1 MRKRLQ
7 ISNLHW
13 TLTDQ
18 AKALWKNTKK
28 LAGNSTITKV
38 ENDMIIDNVGAFI
51 AVCLDKQCGEENV
64 LFYRGENKKHDRL
77 LPRVYQPQFNF
88 IENED
93 VIYKQAL
100 SMFPDEMLAQK
111 TTIEKLI
118 LMQHY
123 GFPTRLLDISK
134 NPLIALFF
142 ACYTEQERNKENT
155 DGVAYIFSVPRREIK
170 FCDSDAVSVIANLCK
185 RPVSFS
191 VAGMKADCK
200 NDNEREK
207 FNENDEIKYLVH
219 EIREEKPYFQNLVD
233 YDDIISVKCLHPRM
247 NNPRII
253 RQDGYFFVYG
263 IDEDKKHHAEINDE
277 WKLDTITIS
286 KDAKDDILAKLDL
299 LNINETF
306 VFPDYQHFNYA
317 LDKKYARNQS
327 NP

>member
-1 MRKRLQ
+1 M
-7 ISNLHW
+7 IIYNIN
-13 TLTDQ
+13 DF
-18 AKALWKNTKK
+18 
-28 LAGNSTITKV
+28 ITK
-38 ENDMIIDNVGAFI
+38 
-51 AVCLDKQCGEENV
+51 CLDIECDEGNI
-64 LFYRGENKKHDRL
+64 LFYRGENEKHDKL

-93 VIYKQAL
+93 VIYKEAL
-100 SMFPDEMLAQK
+100 SMFPSEMLAQK

-142 ACYTEQERNKENT
+142 ACYTEQARNKEDTN
-155 DGVAYIFSVPRREIK
+155 GVVYIFSVPKKEIK
-170 FCDSDAVSVIANLCK
+170 FCDSDAVSIIANLCK
-185 RPVSFS
+185 RSSSFS
-191 VAGMKADCK
+191 VSKIKANCK
-200 NDNEREK
+200 NADEREE
-207 FNENDEIKYLVH
+207 FNENKEIQYLVDG
-219 EIREEKPYFQNLVD
+219 IREEKPYFHNLVD

-263 IDEDKKHHAEINDE
+263 IDKDKKYPAIMNDK
-277 WKLDTITIS
+277 WILDTITIS
-286 KDAKDDILAKLDL
+286 KDAKDPILEKLGL

-317 LDKKYARNQS
+317 LDKKYARQGN
-327 NP
+327 NT